1 MDEIEKHDNTFD
13 VDDNECK
20 KASCKYNTTR
30 TYLSDLFY
38 LDT

>member
-13 VDDNECK
+13 DDANQCK